1 MVDHTALLTGQA
13 KQTKSMNG
21 SHHNNNIG
29 RAGEF
34 LALSRLSFA
43 GISCI
48 LVKHEIDDAYLK
60 TPSGKLLTLQ
70 VKTASR
76 KSGSLTQYRWNTQPV
91 RDKKSDVYAL
101 VAYDIKKIYWARG
114 DDPVIKKTSTRLY
127 PDQFVDEEK
136 LLNQV
141 INSFVD

>member
-1 MVDHTALLTGQA
+1 MGLWIELA
-13 KQTKSMNG
+13 KQIKSMSG
-21 SHHNNNIG
+21 STHNNKIG

-48 LVKHEIDDAYLK
+48 LVQHEIDDAYLK

-70 VKTASR
+70 VKTASKKTGNAR
-76 KSGSLTQYRWNTQPV
+76 QYRWNTQPLGNN
-91 RDKKSDVYAL
+91 KKSDVYAL

-114 DDPVIKKTSTRLY
+114 DDPIIKKTSTRLY
-127 PDQFVDEEK
+127 PDQFADEEK

-141 INSFVD
+141 INSFID

>member
-1 MVDHTALLTGQA
+1 MELLTGQA
-13 KQTKSMNG
+13 RQTRFMNG
-21 SHHNNNIG
+21 STHNNNVG

-48 LVKHEIDDAYLK
+48 LVQHEIDDAYLK

-70 VKTASR
+70 VKTASK
-76 KSGSLTQYRWNTQPV
+76 KSGNGTQYRWHTSVIGNN
-91 RDKKSDVYAL
+91 KKSDVYAL
-101 VAYDIKKIYWARG
+101 VAYDIRKIYWARG

-127 PDQFVDEEK
+127 PQQFDNEDE
-136 LLNQV
+136 LLIQV
-141 INSFVD
+141 INSFID

>member
-1 MVDHTALLTGQA
+1 MVSLTGQA
-13 KQTKSMNG
+13 RQTKFMNG
-21 SHHNNNIG
+21 STHNNNVG

-48 LVKHEIDDAYLK
+48 LVQHEIDDAYLK

-76 KSGSLTQYRWNTQPV
+76 KSGNLTQYRWNMHPV

-114 DDPVIKKTSTRLY
+114 DDPIIKKTSTRLY
-127 PDQFVDEEK
+127 PHQFENEEL

-141 INSFVD
+141 IKSFET

>member
-1 MVDHTALLTGQA
+1 M
-13 KQTKSMNG
+13 SG
-21 SHHNNNIG
+21 STHNNKIG

-48 LVKHEIDDAYLK
+48 LVQHEIDDAYLK

-70 VKTASR
+70 VKTASKKTGNAR
-76 KSGSLTQYRWNTQPV
+76 QYRWNTQPLGNN
-91 RDKKSDVYAL
+91 KKSDVYAL

-114 DDPVIKKTSTRLY
+114 DDPIIKKTSTRLY

-136 LLNQV
+136 ILNQV
-141 INSFVD
+141 INSFID

>member
-1 MVDHTALLTGQA
+1 M
-13 KQTKSMNG
+13 SG
-21 SHHNNNIG
+21 STHNNKIG

-48 LVKHEIDDAYLK
+48 LVQHEIDDAYLK
-60 TPSGKLLTLQ
+60 TPSGVLLTLQ
-70 VKTASR
+70 VKTASKKTGNSR
-76 KSGSLTQYRWNTQPV
+76 QYRWNTQPLGNN
-91 RDKKSDVYAL
+91 KKSDIYAL

-114 DDPVIKKTSTRLY
+114 DDPIIKKTSTRLY
-127 PDQFVDEEK
+127 PNQFVDEEK

-141 INSFVD
+141 INSFID

>member
-1 MVDHTALLTGQA
+1 MALLTGQA
-13 KQTKSMNG
+13 RQTKFMSG
-21 SHHNNNIG
+21 STHNNNIG

-48 LVKHEIDDAYLK
+48 LVQHEIDDAYLK
-60 TPSGKLLTLQ
+60 TPS
-70 VKTASR
+70 
-76 KSGSLTQYRWNTQPV
+76 
-91 RDKKSDVYAL
+91 AL

-127 PDQFVDEEK
+127 PEQFVDEEK

>member
-1 MVDHTALLTGQA
+1 M
-13 KQTKSMNG
+13 SG
-21 SHHNNNIG
+21 STHNNKIG

-48 LVKHEIDDAYLK
+48 LVQHEIDDAYLK

-70 VKTASR
+70 VKTASKKTGNAR
-76 KSGSLTQYRWNTQPV
+76 QYRWNTQPLG
-91 RDKKSDVYAL
+91 DNKKSDVYAL

-114 DDPVIKKTSTRLY
+114 DDPIIKKTSTRLY
-127 PDQFVDEEK
+127 PDQFADEEK

-141 INSFVD
+141 INSFID

>member
-1 MVDHTALLTGQA
+1 MVYWIELLR
-13 KQTKSMNG
+13 QTRFMSG
-21 SHHNNNIG
+21 STHNNKIG

-48 LVKHEIDDAYLK
+48 LVQHEIDDAYLK

-70 VKTASR
+70 VKTASKKTGNAR
-76 KSGSLTQYRWNTQPV
+76 QYRWNTQPLGNN
-91 RDKKSDVYAL
+91 KKSDVYAL

-114 DDPVIKKTSTRLY
+114 DDAIIKKTSTRLY

-141 INSFVD
+141 INSFID

>member
-1 MVDHTALLTGQA
+1 MGLWIELA
-13 KQTKSMNG
+13 KQTKSMSG
-21 SHHNNNIG
+21 STHNNKIG

-48 LVKHEIDDAYLK
+48 LVQHEIDDAYLK
-60 TPSGKLLTLQ
+60 TPSGVLLTLQ
-70 VKTASR
+70 VKTASKKTGNAR
-76 KSGSLTQYRWNTQPV
+76 QYRWNTQPLG
-91 RDKKSDVYAL
+91 DNKKSDVYAL

-114 DDPVIKKTSTRLY
+114 DDPIIKKTSTRLY

-141 INSFVD
+141 INSFTD

>member
-1 MVDHTALLTGQA
+1 M
-13 KQTKSMNG
+13 SG
-21 SHHNNNIG
+21 STHNNKIG

-48 LVKHEIDDAYLK
+48 LVQHEIDDAYLK

-70 VKTASR
+70 VKTASKKTGNAR
-76 KSGSLTQYRWNTQPV
+76 QYRWNTQPLG
-91 RDKKSDVYAL
+91 DNKKSDVYAL

-114 DDPVIKKTSTRLY
+114 DDPIIKKTSTRLY
-127 PDQFVDEEK
+127 PDQFLDEEK

-141 INSFVD
+141 INSFID

>member
-1 MVDHTALLTGQA
+1 
-13 KQTKSMNG
+13 MNG
-21 SHHNNNIG
+21 STHNNNIG

-34 LALSRLSFA
+34 LALSRLSFF

-48 LVKHEIDDAYLK
+48 LVQHEIDDAYLK

-76 KSGSLTQYRWNTQPV
+76 KSGNLTQYRWNTQPV
-91 RDKKSDVYAL
+91 RNKKSDVYAL

-114 DDPVIKKTSTRLY
+114 DDPIIKKTSTRLY
-127 PDQFVDEEK
+127 PHQFENEEL

-141 INSFVD
+141 IKSF

>member
-1 MVDHTALLTGQA
+1 MALLTELA
-13 KQTKSMNG
+13 RQTKSMNG
-21 SHHNNNIG
+21 STHSNNIG

-48 LVKHEIDDAYLK
+48 LVQHEIDDAYLK

-70 VKTASR
+70 VKTASKTTGNR
-76 KSGSLTQYRWNTQPV
+76 NQYRWTTSAIGNN
-91 RDKKSDVYAL
+91 KKSDVYAL
-101 VAYDIKKIYWARG
+101 VAYNLNKIYWARG
-114 DDPVIKKTSTRLY
+114 DDPIIKKTSTRLY
-127 PDQFVDEEK
+127 PQQFENENE

-141 INSFVD
+141 INSFDD

>member
-1 MVDHTALLTGQA
+1 M
-13 KQTKSMNG
+13 SG
-21 SHHNNNIG
+21 STHNNKIG

-48 LVKHEIDDAYLK
+48 LVQHEIDDAYLK

-70 VKTASR
+70 VKTASKKTGNAR
-76 KSGSLTQYRWNTQPV
+76 QYRWNTQPLG
-91 RDKKSDVYAL
+91 DNKKSDVYAL
-101 VAYDIKKIYWARG
+101 VAYDIKKIYWTRG
-114 DDPVIKKTSTRLY
+114 DDPIIKKTSTRLY
-127 PDQFVDEEK
+127 PDQFVNEEK

-141 INSFVD
+141 INSFID

>member
-1 MVDHTALLTGQA
+1 M
-13 KQTKSMNG
+13 SG
-21 SHHNNNIG
+21 STHNNKIG

-48 LVKHEIDDAYLK
+48 LVQHEIDDAYLK

-70 VKTASR
+70 VKTASKKTGNAR
-76 KSGSLTQYRWNTQPV
+76 QYRWNTQPLGNN
-91 RDKKSDVYAL
+91 KKSDVYAL

-114 DDPVIKKTSTRLY
+114 DDPIIKKTSTRLY
-127 PDQFVDEEK
+127 PDQIVDEEK

-141 INSFVD
+141 INSFID

>member
-1 MVDHTALLTGQA
+1 MALLTGQA
-13 KQTKSMNG
+13 RQKKFMSG
-21 SHHNNNIG
+21 STHNNNIG

-48 LVKHEIDDAYLK
+48 LVQHEIDDAYLK

-70 VKTASR
+70 VKTANR

-127 PDQFVDEEK
+127 PEQFVDEEK

>member
-1 MVDHTALLTGQA
+1 M
-13 KQTKSMNG
+13 SG
-21 SHHNNNIG
+21 STHNNKMG

-48 LVKHEIDDAYLK
+48 LVQHEIDDAYLK

-70 VKTASR
+70 VKTASKKTGNAR
-76 KSGSLTQYRWNTQPV
+76 QYRWNTQPLGNN
-91 RDKKSDVYAL
+91 KKSDVYAL

-114 DDPVIKKTSTRLY
+114 DDPIIKKTSTRLY

-141 INSFVD
+141 INSFID

>member
-1 MVDHTALLTGQA
+1 
-13 KQTKSMNG
+13 MNG
-21 SHHNNNIG
+21 STHSNNIG

-48 LVKHEIDDAYLK
+48 LVQHEIDDAYLK

-70 VKTASR
+70 VKTASKTTGNR
-76 KSGSLTQYRWNTQPV
+76 NQYRWTTSAIGNN
-91 RDKKSDVYAL
+91 KKSDVYAL
-101 VAYDIKKIYWARG
+101 VAYNLNKIYWARG
-114 DDPVIKKTSTRLY
+114 DDPIIKKTSTRLY
-127 PDQFVDEEK
+127 PQQFENENE

-141 INSFVD
+141 INSFDD

>member
-1 MVDHTALLTGQA
+1 
-13 KQTKSMNG
+13 MNG
-21 SHHNNNIG
+21 STHSNNIG

-48 LVKHEIDDAYLK
+48 LVQHEIDDAYLK

-76 KSGSLTQYRWNTQPV
+76 KLKNQKQYRWTTSVIGNN
-91 RDKKSDVYAL
+91 KKSDVYAL
-101 VAYDIKKIYWARG
+101 VAYDIRKIYWARG

-127 PDQFVDEEK
+127 PHQFDNEEQ
-136 LLNQV
+136 LLKQV
-141 INSFVD
+141 INSFHK

>member
-1 MVDHTALLTGQA
+1 M
-13 KQTKSMNG
+13 SG
-21 SHHNNNIG
+21 STHNNKIG

-48 LVKHEIDDAYLK
+48 LVQHEIDDAYLK

-70 VKTASR
+70 VKTASKKTGNAR
-76 KSGSLTQYRWNTQPV
+76 QYRWNTQPLGNN
-91 RDKKSDVYAL
+91 KKSDVYAL

-114 DDPVIKKTSTRLY
+114 DDPIIKKTSTRLY
-127 PDQFVDEEK
+127 PDQFADEEK

-141 INSFVD
+141 INSFID

>member
-1 MVDHTALLTGQA
+1 M
-13 KQTKSMNG
+13 SG
-21 SHHNNNIG
+21 STHNNKIG

-48 LVKHEIDDAYLK
+48 LVQHEIDDAYLK

-70 VKTASR
+70 VKTASKKTGNAR
-76 KSGSLTQYRWNTQPV
+76 QYRWNTQPLGNN
-91 RDKKSDVYAL
+91 KKSDVYAL

-114 DDPVIKKTSTRLY
+114 DDPIIKKTSTRLY

>member
-1 MVDHTALLTGQA
+1 
-13 KQTKSMNG
+13 MNG
-21 SHHNNNIG
+21 STHNNNIG

-34 LALSRLSFA
+34 LALSRLSFS

-48 LVKHEIDDAYLK
+48 LVQHEIDDAYLK

-76 KSGSLTQYRWNTQPV
+76 KSGNLKQYRWNTQPV
-91 RDKKSDVYAL
+91 RNRKSDVYAL

-114 DDPVIKKTSTRLY
+114 DDPIIKKTSTRLY
-127 PDQFVDEEK
+127 PHQFENEEL

-141 INSFVD
+141 IKSFES

>member
-1 MVDHTALLTGQA
+1 M
-13 KQTKSMNG
+13 SG
-21 SHHNNNIG
+21 STHNNKIG

-48 LVKHEIDDAYLK
+48 LVQHEIDDAYLK

-70 VKTASR
+70 VKTASKKTGNAR
-76 KSGSLTQYRWNTQPV
+76 QYRWNTQPLG
-91 RDKKSDVYAL
+91 DNKKSDMYAL

-114 DDPVIKKTSTRLY
+114 DDPIIKKTSTRLY

-141 INSFVD
+141 INSFID

>member
-1 MVDHTALLTGQA
+1 M
-13 KQTKSMNG
+13 SG
-21 SHHNNNIG
+21 STHNNKIG

-48 LVKHEIDDAYLK
+48 LVQHEIDDAYLK

-70 VKTASR
+70 VKTASKKTGNAR
-76 KSGSLTQYRWNTQPV
+76 QYRWNTQPLG
-91 RDKKSDVYAL
+91 DNKKSDMYAL

-114 DDPVIKKTSTRLY
+114 DDPIIKKTSTRLY

>member
-1 MVDHTALLTGQA
+1 M
-13 KQTKSMNG
+13 SG
-21 SHHNNNIG
+21 SAHNNKIG

-48 LVKHEIDDAYLK
+48 LVQHEIDDAYLK

-70 VKTASR
+70 VKTASKKTGNAR
-76 KSGSLTQYRWNTQPV
+76 QYRWNTQPLG
-91 RDKKSDVYAL
+91 DNKKSDMYAL

-114 DDPVIKKTSTRLY
+114 DDPIIKKTSTRLY

-141 INSFVD
+141 INSFID

>member
-1 MVDHTALLTGQA
+1 M
-13 KQTKSMNG
+13 SG
-21 SHHNNNIG
+21 STHNNKIG

-48 LVKHEIDDAYLK
+48 LVQHEIDDAYLK

-70 VKTASR
+70 VKTASKKTGNAR
-76 KSGSLTQYRWNTQPV
+76 QYRWNTQPLGNN
-91 RDKKSDVYAL
+91 KKSDVYAL

-114 DDPVIKKTSTRLY
+114 DDPIIKKTSTRLY
-127 PDQFVDEEK
+127 PDQFVNEEK

-141 INSFVD
+141 INSFID

>member
-1 MVDHTALLTGQA
+1 M
-13 KQTKSMNG
+13 SG
-21 SHHNNNIG
+21 STHNNKIG

-48 LVKHEIDDAYLK
+48 LVQHEIDDAYLK

-70 VKTASR
+70 VKTASKKTGNAR
-76 KSGSLTQYRWNTQPV
+76 QYRWNTQPLGNN
-91 RDKKSDVYAL
+91 KKSDVYAL

-114 DDPVIKKTSTRLY
+114 DDPIIKKTSTRLY

-141 INSFVD
+141 INSFLD

>member
-1 MVDHTALLTGQA
+1 M
-13 KQTKSMNG
+13 SG
-21 SHHNNNIG
+21 STHNNKIG

-48 LVKHEIDDAYLK
+48 LVQHEIDDAYLK

-70 VKTASR
+70 VKTASKKTGNAR
-76 KSGSLTQYRWNTQPV
+76 QYRWNTQPLGNN
-91 RDKKSDVYAL
+91 KKSDMYAL

-114 DDPVIKKTSTRLY
+114 DDPIIKKTSTRLY
-127 PDQFVDEEK
+127 PDQFADEEK

-141 INSFVD
+141 INSFID

>member
-1 MVDHTALLTGQA
+1 MELLTGQA
-13 KQTKSMNG
+13 RQTRFMNG
-21 SHHNNNIG
+21 STHSNNIG

-48 LVKHEIDDAYLK
+48 LVQHEIDDAYLK

-76 KSGSLTQYRWNTQPV
+76 KSGNGTQYRWHTSVIGNN
-91 RDKKSDVYAL
+91 KKSDVYAL
-101 VAYDIKKIYWARG
+101 VAYDIRKIYWARG

-127 PDQFVDEEK
+127 PEAFVDEEK

-141 INSFVD
+141 INSFID

>member
-1 MVDHTALLTGQA
+1 M
-13 KQTKSMNG
+13 SG
-21 SHHNNNIG
+21 STHNNNIG

-48 LVKHEIDDAYLK
+48 LVQHEIDDAYLK

-91 RDKKSDVYAL
+91 RNKKSDVYAL

-114 DDPVIKKTSTRLY
+114 DDPIIKKTSTRLY
-127 PDQFVDEEK
+127 PHQFENEEL

-141 INSFVD
+141 IKSF

>member
-1 MVDHTALLTGQA
+1 MELLTGQA
-13 KQTKSMNG
+13 RQTRFMNG
-21 SHHNNNIG
+21 STHSNNIG

-48 LVKHEIDDAYLK
+48 LVQHEIDDAYLK

-76 KSGSLTQYRWNTQPV
+76 KSGNLTQYRWNTQPV

-127 PDQFVDEEK
+127 PEAFVDEEK

-141 INSFVD
+141 IKSFID

>member
-1 MVDHTALLTGQA
+1 MELLTGQA
-13 KQTKSMNG
+13 RQTRFMNG
-21 SHHNNNIG
+21 STHNNNVG

-48 LVKHEIDDAYLK
+48 LVQHEIDDAYLK

-76 KSGSLTQYRWNTQPV
+76 KSGNLKQYRWNTQPV
-91 RDKKSDVYAL
+91 RDRKSDVYAL

-127 PDQFVDEEK
+127 PEAFVDEEK

-141 INSFVD
+141 IKSFEI

>member
-1 MVDHTALLTGQA
+1 M
-13 KQTKSMNG
+13 SG
-21 SHHNNNIG
+21 STHNNKIG

-48 LVKHEIDDAYLK
+48 LVQHEIDDAYLK

-70 VKTASR
+70 VKTASKKTGNAR
-76 KSGSLTQYRWNTQPV
+76 QYRWNTQPLGNN
-91 RDKKSDVYAL
+91 KKSDVYAL

-114 DDPVIKKTSTRLY
+114 DDPIIKKTSTRLY

-141 INSFVD
+141 INSFID

>member
-1 MVDHTALLTGQA
+1 MIALS
-13 KQTKSMNG
+13 KQTRFMNG
-21 SHHNNNIG
+21 STHNNNVG

-48 LVKHEIDDAYLK
+48 LVQHEIDDAYLK

-76 KSGSLTQYRWNTQPV
+76 KSGNLKQYRWNTQPV

-114 DDPVIKKTSTRLY
+114 DDPIIKKTSTRLY
-127 PDQFVDEEK
+127 PEAFDNEEQ
-136 LLNQV
+136 LLKQV
-141 INSFVD
+141 INSFID

>member
-1 MVDHTALLTGQA
+1 MD
-13 KQTKSMNG
+13 G
-21 SHHNNNIG
+21 STHNNNVG

-48 LVKHEIDDAYLK
+48 LVQHEIDDAYLK

-70 VKTASR
+70 VKTASKKTGNAR
-76 KSGSLTQYRWNTQPV
+76 QYRWNTQPLGNN
-91 RDKKSDVYAL
+91 KKSDVYAL

-114 DDPVIKKTSTRLY
+114 DDPIIKKTSTRLY
-127 PDQFVDEEK
+127 PDQFADEEK

-141 INSFVD
+141 INSFID

>member
-1 MVDHTALLTGQA
+1 M
-13 KQTKSMNG
+13 SG
-21 SHHNNNIG
+21 STHNNKIG

-48 LVKHEIDDAYLK
+48 LVQHEIDDAYLK

-70 VKTASR
+70 VKTASKKTGNAR
-76 KSGSLTQYRWNTQPV
+76 QYRWNTQPLGNN
-91 RDKKSDVYAL
+91 KKSDMYAL

-114 DDPVIKKTSTRLY
+114 DDPIIKKTSTRLY

-141 INSFVD
+141 INSFID

>member
-1 MVDHTALLTGQA
+1 MALLTGQA

-21 SHHNNNIG
+21 STHSNNIG

-48 LVKHEIDDAYLK
+48 LVQHEIDDAYLK

-70 VKTASR
+70 VKTASKTTGNR
-76 KSGSLTQYRWNTQPV
+76 NQYRWTTSAIGNN
-91 RDKKSDVYAL
+91 KKSDVYAL
-101 VAYDIKKIYWARG
+101 VAYNLNKIYWARG
-114 DDPVIKKTSTRLY
+114 DDPIIKKTSTRLY
-127 PDQFVDEEK
+127 PQQFENENE

-141 INSFVD
+141 INSFDD